1 MAGASTLRNVSS
13 VHQRPVVACDLDEV
27 LGQYLATYTKWHNRV
42 YGTHLKLSDFY
53 TYRFWEVQGGTAQ
66 EAMEKCYLFHESPEF
81 KSGLPLVP
89 GAQEYV
95 QKIGKFAEVHIVTS
109 RQEQIRQDTYDW
121 IFANFGIPSSRVHL
135 GNHFGLSGKKIP
147 KADICKAIGA
157 CLLIDDNP
165 TYIKDAVTHGFGGI
179 LFDYHHEYGWSHD
192 PECPLPSEAV
202 VATDWEEVYE
212 YVRKMV
218 PLAVTVSPSSSSPTA
233 TTKQDEYKDLGEGI
247 EVRV

>member
-53 TYRFWEVQGGTAQ
+53 TYRFWEVQGGTTT
-66 EAMEKCYLFHESPEF
+66 LLSSTRPE
-81 KSGLPLVP
+81 GHL
-89 GAQEYV
+89 EYV
-95 QKIGKFAEVHIVTS
+95 QKIGKFADVHIVTS

-121 IFANFGIPSSRVHL
+121 IFTNFGIPSSRVHL

-157 CLLIDDNP
+157 SLLIDDNP
-165 TYIKDAVTHGFGGI
+165 TYIKDAVTRGFGGI

-212 YVRKMV
+212 YVRNMV
-218 PLAVTVSPSSSSPTA
+218 PLAVTVSPSSSSSPTA